1 MFSSKLNLSPLFR
14 KEYTTVQLST
24 TKMFL
29 LKVTCKMSH
38 PTINFWFGIEV
49 VDVEKICPPV
59 LVTKWFF
66 LYYKPSRTLAEKFTY
81 FNVKKQH
88 KHVGW
93 SQPARK
99 IISTSLNIR
108 EGGNFLKKLCCC
120 VGGRV
125 REGNL
130 VLPTELVTKVGH
142 RREFK
147 SWRVFWVSA
156 LCRSDEGLRLES
168 SAMKL
173 FTVANSLNIFRE
185 D

>member
-1 MFSSKLNLSPLFR
+1 MHNTLIWRSRPRVQRTYQLIILKTYPQILSDTFWFIMFSSKLNLSLLFR
-14 KEYTTVQLST
+14 KEQTTVQLST

-29 LKVTCKMSH
+29 LKVTYKMSH

-108 EGGNFLKKLCCC
+108 EGGSF
-120 VGGRV
+120 
-125 REGNL
+125 
-130 VLPTELVTKVGH
+130 
-142 RREFK
+142 
-147 SWRVFWVSA
+147 
-156 LCRSDEGLRLES
+156 
-168 SAMKL
+168 
-173 FTVANSLNIFRE
+173 
-185 D
+185 